1 MTSRRTVL
9 GGAIAMVAAGAAFG
23 RTGAARV
30 EAPAGRWQGERL
42 DDGVCRFLG
51 IRYGTA
57 PRFRLPQPLAPS
69 RETIRA
75 VAYGPAAPQRTK
87 RVPQSEDCLTL
98 NVWTPSLHPGARLP
112 VMVYLHGGAFA
123 FGSASDPDVDGQ
135 RLAARGV
142 VVVSINHRLNALGY
156 LYLAGLDPQFADSGN
171 AGQHD
176 LVLALRWVRDTIA
189 GFGGDPGRVTLFGD
203 SGGGG
208 KVTALMAMPSAAGL
222 FHRAATMSGQQVT
235 LSGPIHA
242 TRRARAF
249 LARAG
254 VGEPAALLDV
264 PVERLLDALL
274 AEDPI
279 LGGPVYMGP
288 VLDMRAATRHPFFPD
303 AHPLSLGVP
312 MLTGN
317 ARDETR
323 AFYDPDDLFV
333 TGMDWTNLPERIATE
348 LPVDLPPEGII
359 TEYRRHRPTA
369 TPADLFFA
377 ITTDGRSWRGQLEV
391 AEARARAGRPAWLY
405 QMNFISGADPRRGAY
420 HCIDVPLLFGNLNG
434 VGTDAD
440 ARSASR
446 TIQDRFLR
454 FARSGDPGWS
464 PYTLPD
470 RTTMIFDTGAR
481 LVRNPR
487 DWQRELFARAPYTQP
502 GS

>member
-1 MTSRRTVL
+1 MTSRRMVL
-9 GGAIAMVAAGAAFG
+9 GGGIAMLAAGAAIG
-23 RTGAARV
+23 RTGAALV
-30 EAPAGRWQGERL
+30 EAQSGRWEGERL

-69 RETIRA
+69 HETIRA

-87 RVPQSEDCLTL
+87 RAPQSEDCLTL
-98 NVWTPSLHPGARLP
+98 NVWTPAARPGARLP
-112 VMVYLHGGAFA
+112 VMVYIHGGAFA

-176 LVLALRWVRDTIA
+176 LVLALHWIRENIA
-189 GFGGDPGRVTLFGD
+189 AFGGDPGCVTLFGD

-208 KVTALMAMPSAAGL
+208 KVTTLMAMPTAACL

-249 LARAG
+249 LVQAE
-254 VGEPAALLDV
+254 VKEPAALLDL
-264 PVERLLDALL
+264 PAERLLDALV

-279 LGGPVYMGP
+279 VGGPVYMGP
-288 VLDMRAATRHPFFPD
+288 VLDMRGATRHPFFPD
-303 AHPLSLGVP
+303 AHPLSLDVP

-317 ARDETR
+317 ARDEMR
-323 AFYDPDDLFV
+323 AFYDPDDAFV
-333 TGMDWTNLPERIATE
+333 TGMNWENLPPRIAAE
-348 LPVDLPPEGII
+348 LPIDLPSDWII
-359 TEYRRHRPTA
+359 AEYRRHRPSA
-369 TPADLFFA
+369 SPADLFFA

-391 AEARARAGRPAWLY
+391 AEARARAGRPVWLY
-405 QMNFISGADPRRGAY
+405 QMNFTSRADRRRGAY

-434 VGTDAD
+434 LGANGD
-440 ARSASR
+440 ARRASR

-454 FARSGDPGWS
+454 FARSGAAGWS
-464 PYTLPD
+464 PYTLPN
-470 RTTMIFDTGAR
+470 RTTMMFDTGAQ
-481 LVRNPR
+481 VANNPR
-487 DWQRELFARAPYTQP
+487 GWQREVFARAPYTQP